1 MPRRERQPAQ
11 TVSLF
16 PFLAVLVCAMGSLI
30 LLLLIITRHVRPE
43 PAAHASRIADEIT
56 LPEAGS
62 GPFETESSQ
71 EPEPSIPAEE
81 PPEWRD
87 EPPAFESVV
96 EVSPMLE
103 VAEEVAEQTDIP
115 EPEFPDAIPYSPLLH
130 GDPQVIA
137 EEEMLRKQIANGQR
151 EREMLAQELAKLRQ
165 SQQQEQA
172 RLKEIVDRL
181 AQQASLKKQ
190 AEQESAKYLA
200 ENQSRQQEIS
210 TVEADISRKS
220 RELQGARTASEERQN
235 KLEIVTYDGPAGI
248 RRQPIFIE
256 CTSGEVIFHPEG
268 VALSTHELEEYPA
281 ESSPLA
287 YAVRAL
293 AAHRNKKQQDSL
305 EPYVLMIARPNGIKE
320 FYGCGQILTVHRIPF
335 GYELIAQD
343 RELYL
348 GKADPEARAILL
360 EALEEARRQSG
371 QTPSRFA
378 KMHQQAEATRT
389 QPRDF
394 SSRRPLESTVAPSS
408 KTAGTR
414 SGPIRSAGPG
424 TPPAPLPRGEF
435 PRGEARGSSAPSG
448 QAENPGTATRRIPAS
463 EATPPALTEPA
474 SGVPVPLMAGKPVP
488 TPPQPAGTRDS
499 SAGTARNWQST
510 NSRGNGGG
518 IGNGTSG
525 SASRGIYIEQPIA
538 VKVYLDG
545 IQVGKQAFERWRED
559 VSPADLQRVLWGAL
573 EREQETWG
581 PPPEGIE
588 WQPVLNLQVAPG
600 GTLMAYRLENLA
612 EEWDLKTRATL
623 ILGNSPGR
631 KDTIFE

>member
-165 SQQQEQA
+165 TQQQEQA

-181 AQQASLKKQ
+181 SRQASMKKQ
-190 AEQESAKYLA
+190 AEQESAQYLA

-210 TVEADISRKS
+210 TVAADISRKS
-220 RELQGARTASEERQN
+220 RELQEVRTASEERQN

-268 VALSTHELEEYPA
+268 VALSTHELEEYPV

-348 GKADPEARAILL
+348 GKADAEARAILL
-360 EALEEARRQSG
+360 EAFEEARRQSG

-378 KMHQQAEATRT
+378 KMHQQAEATRNL
-389 QPRDF
+389 PRELA
-394 SSRRPLESTVAPSS
+394 SRLPESTGSPPSGS
-408 KTAGTR
+408 ARTR

-435 PRGEARGSSAPSG
+435 PRGEPRGASALSG
-448 QAENPGTATRRIPAS
+448 QAETRGTAIPRIPAS
-463 EATPPALTEPA
+463 ESTPPALMEPA
-474 SGVPVPLMAGKPVP
+474 SRDSDPVMAGKPVP
-488 TPPQPAGTRDS
+488 TSPPPAGSRAS

-518 IGNGTSG
+518 LGNGSSG
-525 SASRGIYIEQPIA
+525 SASPGIQIEQSIA

-545 IQVGKQAFERWRED
+545 IQVGKQAFEPWRED
-559 VSPADLQRVLWGAL
+559 VSSADLQRVLWGAL

-612 EEWDLKTRATL
+612 AEWDLKTRATL